1 MVYGMIT
8 LWVTSISL
16 LFVSAS
22 LVPGVRELSDSEVPL
37 KYGFQSFTDLSEN
50 NMYKNKSSF
59 NCLLYIFN
67 INLFMNL

>member
-1 MVYGMIT
+1 MIT

>member
-1 MVYGMIT
+1 MIT
-8 LWVTSISL
+8 LLVTSIFL

-22 LVPGVRELSDSEVPL
+22 LVPGVRELSDSGVPL

-59 NCLLYIFN
+59 NCLLYIFI